1 MNGIKLTFTICS
13 LIVNP
18 PDALYPQTHDDL
30 KKQHDGYGADYHPS
44 EQHPPQAGI
53 SAQTDSAAA
62 SSPTQSNGHGSGSTH
77 KPKFMDRVKGEAK
90 IIAGKLGGNEGKIE
104 EGMRLK
110 GKDV

>member
-1 MNGIKLTFTICS
+1 MTD
-13 LIVNP
+13 NP
-18 PDALYPQTHDDL
+18 YPQTHDL
-30 KKQHDGYGADYHPS
+30 KTQYETQHGANYHPA
-44 EQHPPQAGI
+44 EQHPRQAGK
-53 SAQTDSAAA
+53 SAPGDAQKALP
-62 SSPTQSNGHGSGSTH
+62 SSPSQSNGHGSGSTH